1 MAKIKVYEL
10 AQEIGVKSADIL
22 ALLKNK
28 GVEVKSHMSVLEDG
42 QAEDVKKALKTPAK
56 SEEAP
61 KTTEKAETSKAAA
74 PKEAKAPA
82 KTGEGTVK
90 KKKSIIFVSNPQN
103 SKMPGGTQI
112 PRKPAHPEKKAA
124 VPAKA
129 EATEPKKT
137 AVPVKSET
145 AANVKPAPAKVENA
159 VEKTVQK
166 PETVETKT
174 AEPVKAETPVRAS
187 EPVKA
192 EMPKTPV
199 QRTENRDNN
208 RDNTY
213 NGNRNDGQRRDN
225 GNRNDGQRRDNNRN
239 DGQRRD
245 NNRNDEKTRGGS
257 GGSKCYK

>member
-1 MAKIKVYEL
+1 MAKMKVYEL

-112 PRKPAHPEKKAA
+112 PRKPAHPEKKTAA
-124 VPAKA
+124 PAKA
-129 EATEPKKT
+129 EAAETKKT
-137 AVPVKSET
+137 TAPVKPE
-145 AANVKPAPAKVENA
+145 AAGNVKPAPVKTEDS
-159 VEKTVQK
+159 VEKIVQK
-166 PETVETKT
+166 PETVETKPV
-174 AEPVKAETPVRAS
+174 EPAKPEVRVKAQ
-187 EPVKA
+187 EP
-192 EMPKTPV
+192 
-199 QRTENRDNN
+199 
-208 RDNTY
+208 
-213 NGNRNDGQRRDN
+213 
-225 GNRNDGQRRDNNRN
+225 
-239 DGQRRD
+239 
-245 NNRNDEKTRGGS
+245 
-257 GGSKCYK
+257 